1 LIDIGLVFFWTW
13 ILQKLTGRFSD
24 TGLIEFINQ
33 LLIQNYHW
41 RQCRTREQL
50 TDFNSMD
57 FTENDY
63 DLSEHYEK
71 LSRKSSSL
79 AFKTSF

>member
-33 LLIQNYHW
+33 LLIQNYVSKKPG
-41 RQCRTREQL
+41 TRAVL
-50 TDFNSMD
+50 ADFQVMD
-57 FTENDY
+57 FTERVVD
-63 DLSEHYEK
+63 
-71 LSRKSSSL
+71 
-79 AFKTSF
+79 F